1 MDLASCCYKLTDGWD
16 WISPGGVGY
25 RAPFGAYDLSRERIK
40 KSGIIGR
47 VGNAP
52 LGMHDDDDENEN
64 ENYNENDDNDNW
76 RCLL

>member
-1 MDLASCCYKLTDGWD
+1 M
-16 WISPGGVGY
+16 GY
-25 RAPFGAYDLSRERIK
+25 RAPYGAYNLRREKIK

-47 VGNAP
+47 V
-52 LGMHDDDDENEN
+52 GMHDDDDENEN